1 MQTFLYPATLTSDAQ
16 QPGFVVTLPDV
27 PEAITQGDDVPEAL
41 HQAADCLDEAIAG
54 RIRHRESIP
63 EASAVGPDQYA
74 ISLPVSTAA
83 KAALYLALQ
92 QAQITQ
98 SELAERLR
106 CDEQEVSHLLD
117 PRRTAN
123 ISRLESALGALGY
136 QLALGLQILV
146 PPSSSEPS
154 TGEGKYDI
162 VVTSSRTAQGKTR
175 EDRISNII

>member
-1 MQTFLYPATLTSDAQ
+1 MRTFIYPAILTPDAEHS
-16 QPGFVVTLPDV
+16 GFVVTFPDV

-41 HQAADCLDEAIAG
+41 HQAADCLEEAIAG
-54 RIRHRESIP
+54 RIRRREPIP

-83 KAALYLALQ
+83 KAALYPALQ
-92 QAQITQ
+92 QAKITQ

-106 CDEQEVSHLLD
+106 CDEQEVSRLLD

-123 ISRLESALGALGY
+123 ISRLELALGALGY

-146 PPSSSEPS
+146 PPSSSWPS
-154 TGEGKYDI
+154 TGEGTHDI
-162 VVTSSRTAQGKTR
+162 VVTSSRTAQGKIR
-175 EDRISNII
+175 EASISNII

>member
-1 MQTFLYPATLTSDAQ
+1 MRTFIYPVILTPDTQ
-16 QPGFVVTLPDV
+16 QRGFVVTFPNV
-27 PEAITQGDDVPEAL
+27 PEAITQGDNLPEAL

-136 QLALGLQILV
+136 QLALGLQILA
-146 PPSSSEPS
+146 PPSSSGPS
-154 TGEGKYDI
+154 TDQGKHDM
-162 VVTSSRTAQGKTR
+162 VVTASRTV
-175 EDRISNII
+175 